1 MNKLLK
7 FSIRCEIIGEKVMKN
22 MFNPWMMITN
32 LGIMTGVWCTLIWI
46 VLHS

>member
-1 MNKLLK
+1 MNKLLR

-32 LGIMTGVWCTLIWI
+32 LGIMTGVWCTLMWI
-46 VLHS
+46 VIRS